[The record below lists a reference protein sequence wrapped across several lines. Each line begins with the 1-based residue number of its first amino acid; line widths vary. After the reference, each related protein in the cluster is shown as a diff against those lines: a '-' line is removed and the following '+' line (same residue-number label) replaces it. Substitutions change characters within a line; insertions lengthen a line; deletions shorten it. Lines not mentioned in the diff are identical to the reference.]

1 MHMDAYSHRHLGSY
15 DIVFLECSS
24 IMQSISRRIIQLC
37 SFKDD
42 SGSLYTKLQHMT
54 TFISPRTSQKE
65 GQDNL
70 KEVTEK
76 VFNGASFTCGFFRI
90 FLLGF
95 TVAVI
100 EQLRMCFVSSTTTVS
115 MQLGA
120 YSGRALDSHD
130 LVSKQ

>member
-1 MHMDAYSHRHLGSY
+1 MHMDAYPDRHLGSS
-15 DIVFLECSS
+15 DLVSNECSS

-76 VFNGASFTCGFFRI
+76 VFNGASFTCGVFRT
-90 FLLGF
+90 FL
-95 TVAVI
+95 VRI
-100 EQLRMCFVSSTTTVS
+100 
-115 MQLGA
+115 
-120 YSGRALDSHD
+120 YSCCHRAA
-130 LVSKQ
+130 

>member
-1 MHMDAYSHRHLGSY
+1 MHMDAYPDRHLGSY

-76 VFNGASFTCGFFRI
+76 VFNCASFTFGFFWTRI
-90 FLLGF
+90 
-95 TVAVI
+95 
-100 EQLRMCFVSSTTTVS
+100 VS
-115 MQLGA
+115 
-120 YSGRALDSHD
+120 
-130 LVSKQ
+130 